1 VHVFGLKGKIG
12 FPKKFRHFQILVNG
26 NLNQSEIL
34 ERGCGAQIYC
44 KKGSGTNWFWYSIE
58 LF

>member
-1 VHVFGLKGKIG
+1 MLG
-12 FPKKFRHFQILVNG
+12 NG

-34 ERGCGAQIYC
+34 ERGSGVQIYYR
-44 KKGSGTNWFWYSIE
+44 KGSGTNWFWYSIE